1 VHHLIGSLLPEI
13 GNNAKFLQIYFMSE
27 SDQISI
33 RTNMIP
39 NLKRGLIESLQTVL
53 RENNHLI
60 QSFRSNLESRSFDEL
75 QNFKLIIHAD
85 RVPQD
90 EHRGQYN
97 APTIDEVAV
106 LLVNEDKGPRDIVL
120 HGRSGHLSRV
130 SELNRSYDAL
140 QYPLMY
146 TRGEDGYHINILQKN
161 NQNRTKTVSCM
172 QFYSYRFMVR
182 ETSLNHLHYYKTL
195 FSRFAVDMMAK
206 MISERLHFIRNHQKQ
221 LRADDYVHLRDAV
234 NNDANINANN
244 VGQLVILPSSFTGS
258 PRYMH
263 EKNQDAMT
271 YVRKFGRPDLFIT
284 FTCNPV

>member
-1 VHHLIGSLLPEI
+1 
-13 GNNAKFLQIYFMSE
+13 
-27 SDQISI
+27 
-33 RTNMIP
+33 MIP

-60 QSFRSNLESRSFDEL
+60 QSFRPNLESKSFDEL

-106 LLVNEDKGPRDIVL
+106 LLVNEAEGPRDIVL

-140 QYPLMY
+140 QYPLIY

-161 NQNRTKTVSCM
+161 NQNRTKTVS
-172 QFYSYRFMVR
+172 
-182 ETSLNHLHYYKTL
+182 
-195 FSRFAVDMMAK
+195 
-206 MISERLHFIRNHQKQ
+206 
-221 LRADDYVHLRDAV
+221 
-234 NNDANINANN
+234 
-244 VGQLVILPSSFTGS
+244 
-258 PRYMH
+258 
-263 EKNQDAMT
+263 
-271 YVRKFGRPDLFIT
+271 
-284 FTCNPV
+284 

>member
-1 VHHLIGSLLPEI
+1 MTSFGANEI
-13 GNNAKFLQIYFMSE
+13 SEGNFMPSFKIQGQ

-146 TRGEDGYHINILQKN
+146 TRGEDGYHINILQVFAHRHGAIEVKI
-161 NQNRTKTVSCM
+161 VS
-172 QFYSYRFMVR
+172 
-182 ETSLNHLHYYKTL
+182 
-195 FSRFAVDMMAK
+195 
-206 MISERLHFIRNHQKQ
+206 
-221 LRADDYVHLRDAV
+221 
-234 NNDANINANN
+234 
-244 VGQLVILPSSFTGS
+244 
-258 PRYMH
+258 
-263 EKNQDAMT
+263 
-271 YVRKFGRPDLFIT
+271 
-284 FTCNPV
+284 

>member
-13 GNNAKFLQIYFMSE
+13 GNNAKFLQIYFVSE

-39 NLKRGLIESLQTVL
+39 NLKRGLIESLQTAL

-75 QNFKLIIHAD
+75 QNLKLIIHAD
-85 RVPQD
+85 RVFQD

-97 APTIDEVAV
+97 APTIDKVAV
-106 LLVNEDKGPRDIVL
+106 LLVNEDKGPKDIVL

-140 QYPLMY
+140 QYPLVY

-172 QFYSYRFMVR
+172 QFYSYTFMVR
-182 ETSLNHLHYYKTL
+182 ETSLNHLHYNKTL
-195 FSRFAVDMMAK
+195 FSQFTVDMMTK
-206 MISERLHFIRNHQKQ
+206 MISERC
-221 LRADDYVHLRDAV
+221 
-234 NNDANINANN
+234 NN
-244 VGQLVILPSSFTGS
+244 
-258 PRYMH
+258 
-263 EKNQDAMT
+263 
-271 YVRKFGRPDLFIT
+271 KFMGGIT
-284 FTCNPV
+284 FVFAGDFR